1 MNSALSPV
9 VIVGTGRM
17 AREYVRTLRHA
28 GFASEQILVRS
39 SNETRAIAFAE
50 ECGVVCWRE
59 ESIAPLAIIA
69 VAPDKTPEAV
79 RRQVSDGTR
88 YLLVEKPG
96 ALSSAG
102 LRKLDQDIKSSGAIA
117 YLALNRRFYPSV
129 FEARRLLDNDG
140 GVINCHIEFTDL
152 EAHVMALRSE
162 GLWAAE
168 NFERWGLINP
178 VHPIDLAFFL
188 AGAPVELSQ
197 YRKGSLSWHSSGSEF
212 AGSGRTVSG
221 ALFSYTASFGGAG
234 RWRVELTSRR
244 RRLLF
249 CPLEELRQ
257 QGKTGFDLDLIPLA
271 AEPTNIKPGLAGL
284 INAFVA
290 VCAEGN
296 EHPHLVR
303 LDDGARILTQVESIF
318 GYA

>member
-1 MNSALSPV
+1 MTTARSSIV
-9 VIVGTGRM
+9 VVGTGRM
-17 AREYVRTLRHA
+17 AREYVRALLHA
-28 GFASEQILVRS
+28 GCAPEQILVRS
-39 SNETRAIAFAE
+39 SIEARALAFAK
-50 ECGVVCWRE
+50 ECGVVCWRDG
-59 ESIAPLAIIA
+59 SIASLAIVA
-69 VAPDKTPEAV
+69 VAPDRTPEAV
-79 RRQVSDGTR
+79 RRQVSDGAR

-102 LRKLDQDIKSSGAIA
+102 LRKLDHDIRSSGAIA

-129 FEARRLLDNDG
+129 FEARRLLDSDG
-140 GVINCHIEFTDL
+140 GVVNCHVEFTDL
-152 EAHVMALRSE
+152 EAHIVALKSE
-162 GLWAAE
+162 GFWAAE
-168 NFERWGLINP
+168 NFERWGLINS

-188 AGAPVELSQ
+188 AGVPVQLSH
-197 YRKGSLSWHSSGSEF
+197 YRTGSLSWHSAGSEF

-257 QGKTGFDLDLIPLA
+257 QGKDGFGLDLIPVA
-271 AEPTNIKPGLAGL
+271 AEPANIKPGLAGL
-284 INAFVA
+284 INAFRT
-290 VCAEGN
+290 VCSTGN

-303 LDDGARILTQVESIF
+303 LDDGARILMQVESIF
-318 GYA
+318 GYT